1 MGEVER
7 ERRRREL
14 VKSVP
19 VVELVVASVH
29 LPRAAAKNIFC
40 IFSSLDLFLR
50 QCYEL
55 CPPPTHLGL
64 CCTNLFCRCSKGAR
78 TRISECLPAA
88 CLRVQSKKTT
98 TTTRSSWLPDALYER
113 AQASARSSGGSGEDF
128 AQPVHIPS
136 CPVPGAEDKGPSVDQ
151 GPKPG

>member
-88 CLRVQSKKTT
+88 CLRVQNSETTT
-98 TTTRSSWLPDALYER
+98 TTTRSSWLPDALHEG
-113 AQASARSSGGSGEDF
+113 AQASARSQGGREKILPNPCTF
-128 AQPVHIPS
+128 QAAQ
-136 CPVPGAEDKGPSVDQ
+136 CQAQ
-151 GPKPG
+151 